1 MELDSQAH
9 MGSTNVD
16 TKFPRVVI
24 KGGLSIN
31 VEMGAPNE
39 GFIDIFTMGYPIT
52 CSIISH
58 CSIFSGV
65 QYNRWLDGEID
76 SMFEIMVCT

>member
-16 TKFPRVVI
+16 TKFPRAVI
-24 KGGLSIN
+24 KGGLRIN

-39 GFIDIFTMGYPIT
+39 GLIDIFTMGYPIT
-52 CSIISH
+52 
-58 CSIFSGV
+58 
-65 QYNRWLDGEID
+65 
-76 SMFEIMVCT
+76 

>member
-52 CSIISH
+52 
-58 CSIFSGV
+58 
-65 QYNRWLDGEID
+65 
-76 SMFEIMVCT
+76 